1 MLLILWVGNCE
12 DAVHHTRPIC
22 VQNILCVSIGT
33 MGDFNAIAKGFA
45 NQLNKAFPNY
55 APLVKLRTRMKQCIR
70 KDPECLQEAWTR
82 FFRSD
87 SDALS
92 ALQNGDIEGLIANE
106 HVSSQLDIVK
116 LWYGMSGASKDAA
129 RKHLEALRDAAG
141 LAAGVDPKLAAAAR
155 AWSGVFSEILGKR
168 VVVPALFLSKVER
181 TVEMARHMI
190 NSMDEEEL
198 KQEDV
203 DELLDGVDVGGMIR
217 AAGGSSEDAAPDSN
231 DLMHK
236 VTDMLTKL
244 KLWAAGE
251 EGKDID
257 SEMVATFVADKLKDA
272 KYRGVVN
279 TLRSTLLNVRANFV
293 QSALR
298 KLAERI
304 DVSDPRSLVE
314 SGQDLDLGIF
324 EEEIQGIMSG
334 VDSAK
339 AQTLI
344 ASFSKL
350 VQESGVAEAL
360 GMSDVSES
368 LKTMAGGGSSSG
380 GGNPMSRLLNSE
392 LTPGLISQLPSA
404 IGADGSIDVGRAAAL
419 ALRSRRVA
427 KRPRITGKL

>member
-1 MLLILWVGNCE
+1 
-12 DAVHHTRPIC
+12 
-22 VQNILCVSIGT
+22 
-33 MGDFNAIAKGFA
+33 MGDFNTIAKGFA

-55 APLVKLRTRMKQCIR
+55 APLIKLRTRMKQCIR
-70 KDPECLQEAWTR
+70 KDSDALQEAWTR

-92 ALQNGDIEGLIANE
+92 ALQNGDVEGLVANE
-106 HVSSQLDIVK
+106 HVLSMLDIVK
-116 LWYGMSGASKDAA
+116 LWYGMSEASKDAA
-129 RKHLEALRDAAG
+129 RKHLEALRDATG

-181 TVEMARHMI
+181 IVDMARQMI
-190 NSMDEEEL
+190 NSMDEEDL
-198 KQEDV
+198 KQEDM
-203 DELLDGVDVGGMIR
+203 DELLDGVDLGGMLK
-217 AAGGSSEDAAPDSN
+217 AAGATSEDDAEPDTK

-244 KLWAAGE
+244 KQWASGE

-257 SEMVATFVADKLKDA
+257 SEMVAAFVAGKLRDA
-272 KYRGVVN
+272 KYRDVVS
-279 TLRSTLLNVRANFV
+279 TLRSTLINVKANFV

-298 KLAERI
+298 KLAEQI

-314 SGQDLDLGIF
+314 SGQDLDIGIF
-324 EEEIQGIMSG
+324 EEELRGIMTG

-344 ASFSKL
+344 ASFTKL

-368 LKTMAGGGSSSG
+368 LKTMAGGGASG
-380 GGNPMSRLLNSE
+380 GSSNPMSRLMNSE

-404 IGADGSIDVGRAAAL
+404 IGADGSIDIGRATAL

-427 KRPRITGKL
+427 KRPRITGKI